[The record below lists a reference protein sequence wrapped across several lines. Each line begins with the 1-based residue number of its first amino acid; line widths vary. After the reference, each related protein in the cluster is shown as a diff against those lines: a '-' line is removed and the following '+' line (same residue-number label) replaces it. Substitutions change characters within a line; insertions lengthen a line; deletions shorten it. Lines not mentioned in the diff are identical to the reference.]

1 MFNLFS
7 AFGGIFFSFPLTAA
21 ISGLLCESVKGIKRR
36 YSLRCKL
43 KVNFSEAVA
52 YIIHVLLH
60 LSLLLLRISL
70 PSPILCYTSDVRA
83 LSEWVWWWRSLPPCI
98 VGNVRVSL
106 HCCKYEVLQS
116 EPSLLGEDF
125 LRFKKKKKKSTSS
138 SVTPGFVTTSDDLRL
153 LHFPGGCVV
162 FFMIMC
168 LEEACAGLQGC
179 WECAHD
185 TSLKLV
191 LACAALCRLDRLTKP
206 TEELTAV
213 MEWHHYLQQR
223 AIMCYHKPSVIHIP
237 LKQI

>member
-83 LSEWVWWWRSLPPCI
+83 LSEWVWWWCSLPPCI

-125 LRFKKKKKKSTSS
+125 LRFKKKKKKIHLIQCHSWFCDYIRWPKTVALSWRLCCFFYDHVFGGGVCR
-138 SVTPGFVTTSDDLRL
+138 VTRMLG
-153 LHFPGGCVV
+153 
-162 FFMIMC
+162 MC
-168 LEEACAGLQGC
+168 SRHVLEAGVGLCCPLQAG
-179 WECAHD
+179 
-185 TSLKLV
+185 
-191 LACAALCRLDRLTKP
+191 
-206 TEELTAV
+206 
-213 MEWHHYLQQR
+213 
-223 AIMCYHKPSVIHIP
+223 
-237 LKQI
+237 